1 MEYITHVETNKR
13 TLFWTFIRYIRYA
26 MSFLCLNMQKKTGKQ
41 QKKYTVAV
49 CAIFKNESVFLKEWL
64 EYHLLIG
71 VEHFYPGKGEDPVQK
86 YYRDAGWQD
95 SCRQ

>member
-41 QKKYTVAV
+41 QKE
-49 CAIFKNESVFLKEWL
+49 IHRSRLRHIQE
-64 EYHLLIG
+64 
-71 VEHFYPGKGEDPVQK
+71 
-86 YYRDAGWQD
+86 
-95 SCRQ
+95 